1 MEKYSII
8 KVISGGQTGADL
20 AGLKA
25 AKQLSITTGGT
36 APRKYKTEQ
45 GSNNDL
51 KTVYNLTESHSEDYA
66 VRTEANIRGSHATL
80 IFATNKTSPGT
91 KLTIS
96 LCKKNNKRFVLIDP
110 FSDSAKVVAFEFFS
124 EVFEFYKRDIILN
137 IAGNRESKSPGIELQ
152 TEALLVE
159 LFSRFNSR

>member
-1 MEKYSII
+1 MERFSII
-8 KVISGGQTGADL
+8 KVISGGQTGADM

-25 AKQLSITTGGT
+25 AKQLSIATGGT
-36 APRKYKTEQ
+36 APRKYKTEKEP
-45 GSNNDL
+45 NNDL

-80 IFATNKTSPGT
+80 VFATNQSSPGT

-110 FSDSAKVVAFEFFS
+110 FSDTATENISEFI
-124 EVFEFYKRDIILN
+124 VQIFEFYKRDIILN
-137 IAGNRESKSPGIELQ
+137 IAGNRESKSPGIERK
-152 TEALLVE
+152 TEALLLE
-159 LFSRFNSR
+159 LFSELTKK